1 MSPHRA
7 QAHHVHAAIQDVH
20 GGTEPLCPLVIAAP
34 DRLLELMDLLLEDGK
49 NGTRGAAGL

>member
-7 QAHHVHAAIQDVH
+7 QAHHVHAEIQDVH